1 MKRHIVIVVVF
12 LILLLACL
20 GGQARAQS
28 LWQDGSNL
36 YADPK
41 PSGVGDIVTVIVEE
55 SIGAS
60 DKAKTDLT
68 KDIEHEVD
76 DGTGIFDFIRKF
88 GVEANTDMSG
98 DSSSSR
104 TYSLKTRVSC
114 IVTEVQDNGNL
125 VIEGYRDLKTHDE
138 NLKLTLRGVIR
149 PRDVSYDNTISST
162 KVANPELLVEGKG
175 SLSRVQKPG
184 LITQILQALF

>member
-1 MKRHIVIVVVF
+1 
-12 LILLLACL
+12 
-20 GGQARAQS
+20 
-28 LWQDGSNL
+28 
-36 YADPK
+36 
-41 PSGVGDIVTVIVEE
+41 
-55 SIGAS
+55 
-60 DKAKTDLT
+60 
-68 KDIEHEVD
+68 
-76 DGTGIFDFIRKF
+76 
-88 GVEANTDMSG
+88 MSG
-98 DSSSSR
+98 DSSSTR

>member
-1 MKRHIVIVVVF
+1 MKKPIAVMF
-12 LILLLACL
+12 LVLLLTCL
-20 GGQARAQS
+20 GGRAGAQS
-28 LWQDGSNL
+28 LWQAGANL
-36 YADPK
+36 YAAPK
-41 PSGVGDIVTVIVEE
+41 PSRVGDIVTVIVEE
-55 SIGAS
+55 SIGAN

-88 GVEANTDMSG
+88 GVRANTDMSG

-104 TYSLKTRVSC
+104 TYSLNTRVSC
-114 IVTEVQDNGNL
+114 LVTEVQHNGNL

-149 PRDVSYDNTISST
+149 PQDVSYDNTISST
-162 KVANPELLVEGKG
+162 KVANPELFVEGKG